1 MQRDASVLDTC
12 SPEPGSPDAHALT
25 RKHDTRKT
33 PRHTKNAWCVRG
45 FCGVNSRARVLG
57 AARQQVALLRGEE
70 LLGVIDQREHPATHR
85 HTLSTLALMLA
96 PARLPSL
103 PPASRPP
110 LRLRALQ
117 ISRRHYLLS
126 CSSGVGF
133 SHKGPPENEGGCVL
147 RVPERAIFAF
157 RCLKVR
163 RTGQAAGPLPET
175 AATPRI

>member
-117 ISRRHYLLS
+117 ISR
-126 CSSGVGF
+126 
-133 SHKGPPENEGGCVL
+133 
-147 RVPERAIFAF
+147 
-157 RCLKVR
+157 
-163 RTGQAAGPLPET
+163 PLP
-175 AATPRI
+175 AFLLVRCGIFPQGAPGKRGWVCATGPRAGYFCFPLSKKIKNP